1 MKYVNN
7 IVNVLTENDKIAFV
21 ILFGSQIKNKTRFGS
36 DLDIAIYFKS
46 EPSIFELGDLYN
58 KLDKIISIRIDL
70 VKLNNLYNKN
80 PELAFNIMN
89 EGKLIL
95 NNDTQQYKDYK
106 RRVILR
112 YMDVKPMLDKIHSEF
127 LERLI
132 NNNFAS

>member
-7 IVNVLTENDKIAFV
+7 IVKVLSENDNITFV
-21 ILFGSQIKNKTRFGS
+21 ILFGSQITNKTRFGS

-46 EPSIFELGDLYN
+46 EPELLELGDLYN
-58 KLDKIISIRIDL
+58 KLEKIIGIRIDL
-70 VKLNNLYNKN
+70 VKLNNLYETN

-89 EGKLIL
+89 DGILIL
-95 NNDTQQYKDYK
+95 NNDAQQYKDYK

-112 YMDVKPMLDKIHSEF
+112 YMDVKPILDKTHAEF
-127 LERLI
+127 LERLF

>member
-7 IVNVLTENDKIAFV
+7 IINVLKENDKIAFV
-21 ILFGSQIKNKTRFGS
+21 ILFGSQIKNKTRFGG
-36 DLDIAIYFKS
+36 DLDLAIYFKS
-46 EPSIFELGDLYN
+46 EPSILELGDLYN
-58 KLDKIISIRIDL
+58 KLEKIIGIRIDL
-70 VKLNNLYNKN
+70 VKLNNLYETN

-95 NNDTQQYKDYK
+95 SNDTQQYKDYK

-112 YMDVKPMLDKIHSEF
+112 YMDVKPMLDKIHAEF
-127 LERLI
+127 LERLF

>member
-58 KLDKIISIRIDL
+58 KLDKVISIRIDL

-80 PELAFNIMN
+80 PGLAFNIMN